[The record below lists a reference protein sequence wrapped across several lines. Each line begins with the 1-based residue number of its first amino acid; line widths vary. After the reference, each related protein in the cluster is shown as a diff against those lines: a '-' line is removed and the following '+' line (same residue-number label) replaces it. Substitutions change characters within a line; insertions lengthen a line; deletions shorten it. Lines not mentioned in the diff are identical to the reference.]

1 MFKWARNSS
10 SQKFITQKTVPFE
23 NVYIITKIMY
33 TQKRRRRR
41 TAGVSQARLHDRN
54 IEAGRYPLENLLT

>member
-23 NVYIITKIMY
+23 NVYNYQYNVHIKEKMMSDS
-33 TQKRRRRR
+33 
-41 TAGVSQARLHDRN
+41 GSESSQA
-54 IEAGRYPLENLLT
+54 T